1 MVTRAKRATNN
12 KWDSENMTVLG
23 CKVRKDI
30 ADDFKA
36 ACKAAGTTPNAVFR
50 AALDDF
56 MAKAGKPSERQDQP

>member
-1 MVTRAKRATNN
+1 
-12 KWDSENMTVLG
+12 MTVLG

-36 ACKAAGTTPNAVFR
+36 ACKIAGTTPNAVFR

-56 MAKAGKPSERQDQP
+56 MVKAGKLSERQDQP

>member
-1 MVTRAKRATNN
+1 MTTEAQKKSRN
-12 KWDSENMTVLG
+12 KWDAENMTVLG

-36 ACKAAGTTPNAVFR
+36 ACKIAGTTPNAVFR

-56 MAKAGKPSERQDQP
+56 MAKAGKPSERQEQP